1 MLFYRPSVM
10 DLQLLT
16 MRILIIR
23 RKVINLSSNFN
34 DSKNV
39 FAKIYILWVI
49 IYNKIVGFFVIF
61 LLREIFYSK
70 TARIGVDMAL
80 CLLIANVTPCIILA
94 KLCSM

>member
-39 FAKIYILWVI
+39 FAKIYIL
-49 IYNKIVGFFVIF
+49 
-61 LLREIFYSK
+61 
-70 TARIGVDMAL
+70 
-80 CLLIANVTPCIILA
+80 
-94 KLCSM
+94 